1 MRILIELPS
10 WLGDGV
16 MASAAIE
23 NLYAN
28 FDNAK
33 IVFFGSFASANLYEN
48 HPNCE
53 KIVIDESRKSK
64 FRLLN
69 LIKTAKNL
77 GKFDIAVSF
86 RSHFASRVF
95 LKFTSARRKFI
106 FKNNGEK
113 IHQVQKYLNFVN
125 SALNLQNLTQD
136 QKLYFEK
143 KSFLNSQKKLLGLN
157 PGATYGSAK
166 RWYPAYF
173 AEVATALKDRFD
185 IVIFGGVGE
194 KGICDEIE
202 QILRQNGV
210 VCVNLCGK
218 TSIKELCENIAN
230 LDLFITNDSGPMHI
244 AAAFKIPSV
253 AVFGPTRFDETS
265 PYGNKNAKIVH
276 LNLPCMPCMKRIC
289 PLKTHECMKN
299 LTPKMVLDEINLLN
313 LDA

>member
-23 NLYAN
+23 NLCAN

-33 IVFFGSFASANLYEN
+33 IVFFGSFASANLYAN

-77 GKFDIAVSF
+77 GEFDIAVSF

-95 LKFTSARRKFI
+95 LKFANAGRKFI

-113 IHQVQKYLNFVN
+113 IHQVHKYLNFVN
-125 SALNLQNLTQD
+125 STLNLQNLKQD

-143 KSFLNSQKKLLGLN
+143 KSLLNSQKKLLGLN

-166 RWYPAYF
+166 RWYPTYF
-173 AEVATALKDRFD
+173 AEVATALKDKFD

-202 QILRQNGV
+202 QMLRQNGV

-299 LTPKMVLDEINLLN
+299 LTPKMVLEAVNSLN
-313 LDA
+313 LNA

>member
-16 MASAAIE
+16 MASAAVE
-23 NLYAN
+23 NLCAN

-33 IVFFGSFASANLYEN
+33 IVFFGSFASVNLYEN

-69 LIKTAKNL
+69 LIKSAKNL

-95 LKFTSARRKFI
+95 LKFANAGRKFI

-125 SALNLQNLTQD
+125 SALNLQNLKQD

-143 KSFLNSQKKLLGLN
+143 KSLLNSQKKLLGLN

-173 AEVATALKDRFD
+173 AEVATALKDKFD

-194 KGICDEIE
+194 KEICDEIE

-299 LTPKMVLDEINLLN
+299 LTPKMLLEAINSLN
-313 LDA
+313 LNA